1 MDSEAEIGSLAE
13 RTATHDREIAH
24 IRHNLSEVTDSLTVT
39 AGIQREQAKV
49 LRTLAEH
56 TSTHKKEMATHK
68 KEMAHIRQ
76 NLSEATDKLNAMIQI
91 VDGFIQRPP
100 FGGAPSA

>member
-56 TSTHKKEMATHK
+56 TSTHKKEMA
-68 KEMAHIRQ
+68 HIRQ